1 MTPSLNNP
9 GFHPKPDVRQTQVML
24 IDDNIDQ
31 LALLHQ
37 AIRRGLPN
45 LKVIPAATGVEALV
59 YLESHAH
66 QPWAMPK
73 LILLDLYLPRREDG
87 WHTLLGIQQLPPP
100 FNRIPVIILSASN
113 DQDDIRAA
121 YRRGCL
127 TYLIKPTTT
136 VGWQAYCNTLTS
148 LW

>member
-1 MTPSLNNP
+1 MTPSLLNP
-9 GFHPKPDVRQTQVML
+9 SLYPKPDVRQTQVMI

-45 LKVIPAATGVEALV
+45 LKVIPVTTGVEALV

-87 WHTLLGIQQLPPP
+87 WRTLSAIQQLPAP

-113 DQDDIRAA
+113 DQEDIRNA
-121 YRRGCL
+121 YRKGCV
-127 TYLIKPTTT
+127 TYLIKPTTPL
-136 VGWQAYCNTLTS
+136 GWQAYCDTLKS